1 MSKETD
7 KRDME
12 AERERVERSASCVSD
27 TTTTASHDK
36 DVEAQED
43 LPQHDPSDEK
53 RPSTELR
60 PKLSRASSIRS
71 PIVIVPRKERRG
83 WLAHL
88 ALIPEVTIPT
98 DYSNKT
104 KWLITA
110 IVAVSG
116 AAAPM
121 GSAIILPALTPIAN
135 DLHSTPT
142 ITNLSVA
149 MYMLS
154 MSIFPLWWS
163 SFSETLGRRTIYI
176 VSFALFV
183 VWGVL
188 SAVAQNIAMLIVMR
202 VLSGGAAAS
211 VQAVGAGTIAD
222 VWEPKE
228 RGRAMGI
235 FYLGPLCGP
244 LLAPIIGGAMS
255 ESLGWRSPL
264 WFLVGYGVL
273 LEVFLIFCLP
283 ETLKNRKDVVAEAQ
297 QEATTENAEGE
308 AAEASSVG
316 KKGTA
321 TRPQLQRVTT
331 RQSVKVKTKKWLA
344 VIRRCFID
352 PLKIILLLRFPAV
365 AITVYYAAITFGSLY
380 FLNISI
386 ETTFSKSPY
395 NFSTLIVGLLYIPNS
410 LGYFIASI
418 LGGRWIDYI
427 MKREAV
433 KAGRYHPDGSGKLM
447 YIPEDRMKE
456 NAWIAAFVFPAAL
469 IWYGWTAEFHV
480 HWIVPVCGYPQL
492 LHNNRKD

>member
-1 MSKETD
+1 MADQAEK
-7 KRDME
+7 KDME
-12 AERERVERSASCVSD
+12 VAHTREERSESVDSS
-27 TTTTASHDK
+27 TSHTWHD
-36 DVEAQED
+36 DDIEAHSIHTQN
-43 LPQHDPSDEK
+43 DPSDEK
-53 RPSTELR
+53 RPSTDLR
-60 PKLSRASSIRS
+60 PKVSRASTIRN
-71 PIVIVPRKERRG
+71 PVVIVPRRERRG

-88 ALIPEVTIPT
+88 SLIPEVTVPT
-98 DYSNKT
+98 DYTNTT

-121 GSAIILPALTPIAN
+121 GSAIILPALTPIAVAL
-135 DLHSTPT
+135 DSTPT

-176 VSFALFV
+176 VSFALFI

-255 ESLGWRSPL
+255 ESLGWRAPL
-264 WFLVGYGVL
+264 WFLVGYGVI
-273 LEVFLIFCLP
+273 LEAFLIFCLP
-283 ETLKNRKDVVAEAQ
+283 ETLKKRKNIVAQAE
-297 QEATTENAEGE
+297 QEAVEKTEGAVE
-308 AAEASSVG
+308 SSE
-316 KKGTA
+316 
-321 TRPQLQRVTT
+321 TRPPLQRVTT
-331 RQSVKVKTKKWLA
+331 RQSVQIRTKKWIA
-344 VIRRCFID
+344 VLRRCFID

-386 ETTFSKSPY
+386 ETTFSKAPY

-427 MKREAV
+427 MKREAI
-433 KAGRYHPDGSGKLM
+433 KAGRYHPDGSGKLVF
-447 YIPEDRMKE
+447 IPEDRMKE
-456 NAWIAAFVFPAAL
+456 NAWIAAVLFPAAL
-469 IWYGWTAEFHV
+469 IWYGWTAEYHV
-480 HWIVPVCGYPQL
+480 HWIVPVGSS
-492 LHNNRKD
+492 LHRSSSENIVLT